1 MTVAKVAVLA
11 TKQAIIKRAT
21 IVAGKRGA
29 PTVHLSGLQCTQMY
43 PVSTDTQ
50 LRAGMDTPHAT
61 WSLFLVGQH
70 DIRQGDWLALDGS
83 DYTIQGLQVWEFP
96 KGQGVY
102 MQLTVEEAK
111 S

>member
-1 MTVAKVAVLA
+1 MMVAKVAVLA
-11 TKQAIIKRAT
+11 TKQALIKRAA

-29 PTVHLSGLQCTQMY
+29 PTTHLSGLQCTQMY
-43 PVSTDTQ
+43 PTSTGVQ

-61 WSLFLVGQH
+61 WSLFIIGQH
-70 DIRQGDWLALDGS
+70 DIRQGDWLSLDGS

-96 KGQGVY
+96 GEQGAY
-102 MQLTVEEAK
+102 TQLTVEEAQ